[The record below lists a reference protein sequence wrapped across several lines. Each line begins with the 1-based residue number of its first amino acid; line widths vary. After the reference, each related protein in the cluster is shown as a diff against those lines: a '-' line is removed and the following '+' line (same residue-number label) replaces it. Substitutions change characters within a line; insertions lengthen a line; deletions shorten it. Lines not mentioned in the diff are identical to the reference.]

1 MGQFARSV
9 PTPKDSGVTSVAISP
24 LDGRVVAAVGYS
36 LLESVGLERKLDL
49 DSPLQ
54 GSLDK
59 MVRLWDARTG
69 QLLERFDGHKD
80 SVYSVAFSSDGKS
93 IVSGS
98 LDKTLKIWDISPP
111 VLSYLAATAHID
123 LTEDGHPPDSFPRF
137 EAVVTTTCRHTF
149 SGHKDFVLSV
159 AYGAVFPS
167 LPPQS
172 EDECRE
178 WVVSGSK
185 DRSVTF
191 WDARGPRG
199 RDPATVTQF
208 MLQGHKNSGG
218 FEVGWSHWG
227 RASGINRITF
237 LMYNPQSS
245 PSLFLPSAACLQ
257 LARATG
263 ARGYGATRSARK
275 PPNTTTTPIE
285 N

>member
-1 MGQFARSV
+1 
-9 PTPKDSGVTSVAISP
+9 
-24 LDGRVVAAVGYS
+24 
-36 LLESVGLERKLDL
+36 
-49 DSPLQ
+49 
-54 GSLDK
+54 

-123 LTEDGHPPDSFPRF
+123 LSEDGQPPDSFPRF
-137 EAVVTTTCRHTF
+137 EALVTTTCRHTF
-149 SGHKDFVLSV
+149 AGHKDFVLSV

-185 DRSVTF
+185 DRTVTF
-191 WDARGPRG
+191 WDARGESWIS
-199 RDPATVTQF
+199 
-208 MLQGHKNSGG
+208 L
-218 FEVGWSHWG
+218 
-227 RASGINRITF
+227 
-237 LMYNPQSS
+237 SS
-245 PSLFLPSAACLQ
+245 S
-257 LARATG
+257 T
-263 ARGYGATRSARK
+263 
-275 PPNTTTTPIE
+275 
-285 N
+285 